1 MTIPLRNTI
10 FEKIKEANSLT
21 DVELYKSLT
30 KDGLN
35 LPEDKF
41 NKLLLDLEI
50 LGLIK
55 VAWFTKDERRI
66 EVIVVEKEE
75 DPIEKQNKE
84 VNSLTDVELYKS
96 LTKDGQNLPEDKFN
110 KLLLDLEILGLIK
123 VAWFTKD
130 ERRIEVIVIEK
141 EEDPIEKQ
149 NKEVME
155 KDYEASFP
163 GLDK

>member
-1 MTIPLRNTI
+1 MAIPLRNTI
-10 FEKIKEANSLT
+10 YDKIKEVNSLT

-35 LPEDKF
+35 IPEDKF

-66 EVIVVEKEE
+66 ELVVIK
-75 DPIEKQNKE
+75 
-84 VNSLTDVELYKS
+84 
-96 LTKDGQNLPEDKFN
+96 
-110 KLLLDLEILGLIK
+110 
-123 VAWFTKD
+123 
-130 ERRIEVIVIEK
+130 K

>member
-10 FEKIKEANSLT
+10 YDKIKEANSLT

-35 LPEDKF
+35 IPEDKF

-55 VAWFTKDERRI
+55 VVWFTKDERRI
-66 EVIVVEKEE
+66 EI
-75 DPIEKQNKE
+75 
-84 VNSLTDVELYKS
+84 
-96 LTKDGQNLPEDKFN
+96 
-110 KLLLDLEILGLIK
+110 
-123 VAWFTKD
+123 
-130 ERRIEVIVIEK
+130 IVIEK
-141 EEDPIEKQ
+141 KEDSIETQ
-149 NKEVME
+149 NKEIME